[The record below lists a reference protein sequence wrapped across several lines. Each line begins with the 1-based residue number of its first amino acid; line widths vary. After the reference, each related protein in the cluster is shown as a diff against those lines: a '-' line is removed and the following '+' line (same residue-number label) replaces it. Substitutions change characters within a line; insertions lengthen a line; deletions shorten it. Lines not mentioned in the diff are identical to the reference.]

1 MFLMCIFGALLSV
14 SCVKTTPPPSYTPM
28 VNTIENANPSANIQR
43 VNDERCYMD
52 PMFGQI
58 LACTE
63 IRESQT
69 NDKYKRIQIF
79 LKNFSSVTAACNY
92 RFCWYDENGV
102 EVASPDN
109 EMWKHLKVLP
119 GDGATLTSIAP
130 SRKCTDFKIRIVG
143 GY

>member
-69 NDKYKRIQIF
+69 NDKQAIHRGGEKDYHA
-79 LKNFSSVTAACNY
+79 SY
-92 RFCWYDENGV
+92 RPHRDRLGF
-102 EVASPDN
+102 
-109 EMWKHLKVLP
+109 
-119 GDGATLTSIAP
+119 
-130 SRKCTDFKIRIVG
+130 
-143 GY
+143 